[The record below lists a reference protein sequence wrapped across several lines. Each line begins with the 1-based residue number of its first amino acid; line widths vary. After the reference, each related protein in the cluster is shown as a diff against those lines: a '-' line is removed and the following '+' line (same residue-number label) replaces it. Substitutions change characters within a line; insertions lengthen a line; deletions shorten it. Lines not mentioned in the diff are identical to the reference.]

1 MQRAISTSSIWLRAL
16 GALAVAA
23 ILAGCAAKGGATALE
38 STASEGSTPDYIIGP
53 GDSVNVFVWGNPD
66 LSATVPVRPDGK
78 ITTPL
83 VEDVQASGK
92 TPTEL
97 AREMEK
103 RLGTYIKNP
112 VATVIVTSFVGRFSE
127 QIRVVGQ
134 AAQPQSLPYREN
146 LTLLDVMISV
156 GGLTE
161 FASGNSA
168 SLVRTEDGKQKQYR
182 VRIDDLLNDGDI
194 SANVAMRPGDIV
206 IIPEAW
212 F

>member
-1 MQRAISTSSIWLRAL
+1 MQRAISTYSIWLRAL
-16 GALAVAA
+16 GALAAAA
-23 ILAGCAAKGGATALE
+23 ILAGCAAKGGSTALE
-38 STASEGSTPDYIIGP
+38 GTTTDGSTPDYIIGP

-97 AREMEK
+97 AREMEE

-112 VATVIVTSFVGRFSE
+112 VATVIVTSFIGRFSE

-134 AAQPQSLPYREN
+134 AAQPQSLPYREH

-168 SLVRTEDGKQKQYR
+168 SLVRTEDGTQKQYR